1 MTEKLFFDT
10 DCISAF
16 LWVDNESILSKLFPH
31 RTIIAKEVYKELSHP
46 GVNRVKGLKDQ
57 VDKMIQDG
65 DATVKSIIADTDAF
79 DLYIKM
85 TCNPDPHHK
94 IIGKGEAASIVLAK
108 ENDGILASNNL
119 RDVSQYVTEYNLKHV
134 TTGEIM
140 KMALE
145 RGFLTE
151 NQGNTIWAEMLSKKR
166 RLGYNTFSQYLSEYR
181 E

>member
-1 MTEKLFFDT
+1 
-10 DCISAF
+10 
-16 LWVDNESILSKLFPH
+16 
-31 RTIIAKEVYKELSHP
+31 
-46 GVNRVKGLKDQ
+46 
-57 VDKMIQDG
+57 MIQDG

-140 KMALE
+140 KNGTRE
-145 RGFLTE
+145 RV
-151 NQGNTIWAEMLSKKR
+151 S
-166 RLGYNTFSQYLSEYR
+166 YR
-181 E
+181 ESGKYNLGGNAF

>member
-31 RTIIAKEVYKELSHP
+31 RIIIAKEVYKELSHP

-85 TCNPDPHHK
+85 TCNPDPHQK
-94 IIGKGEAASIVLAK
+94 
-108 ENDGILASNNL
+108 NN
-119 RDVSQYVTEYNLKHV
+119 R
-134 TTGEIM
+134 
-140 KMALE
+140 
-145 RGFLTE
+145 
-151 NQGNTIWAEMLSKKR
+151 KR
-166 RLGYNTFSQYLSEYR
+166 RSSFDCSC
-181 E
+181 